1 MAFQALTEIQ
11 NIKDIVKEVLNIL
24 LSPSLQAQLL
34 PLKIFFLIF
43 FIFFFGS
50 FLFLLFNTSLISWQ
64 FYFIKNFFFPHF
76 TANKKVLQKQW
87 DKIKNL
93 AGSSDQGKR
102 KIALLRASGI
112 LNVLLQNRGF
122 FGKNLS
128 EKLSF
133 LPENLVSSLND
144 IRQAEKICQDIINEP
159 DLKLDKK
166 TVDYAMEIFEKVMEE
181 LEFF

>member
-1 MAFQALTEIQ
+1 MPSQILTEIQ
-11 NIKDIVKEVLNIL
+11 PVKDIAKEILNVLL
-24 LSPSLQAQLL
+24 APSLQVQLL

-43 FIFFFGS
+43 FIFFLGCS
-50 FLFLLFNTSLISWQ
+50 LFLLFNTSLVSWQ
-64 FYFIKNFFFPHF
+64 FYFLKNFFFPSF

-93 AGSSDQGKR
+93 AESSDQGKR

-128 EKLSF
+128 EKISSL
-133 LPENLVSSLND
+133 EGGLVSNLND
-144 IRQAEKICQDIINEP
+144 LRQAEKICQDIVEEP

-166 TVDYAMEIFEKVMEE
+166 TVSYAMEIFEKAMTE